1 MGGMKPPNRAPLVV
15 LLAALVALSP
25 AAAFLW
31 RHIVT
36 PSDGARLAPGQ
47 SVWRSEGVT
56 VSVLEDR
63 PGGLQSGDVVVA
75 VEGRSIEA
83 WVRLML
89 DPGAARPRW
98 QEGQGVSY
106 TVRRDGRLQTL
117 SPPLGTYPWANA
129 LARDWSTILFAL
141 AAEVVAGYVFLRR
154 PGEAAARLLFLWAS
168 CILSATTWS
177 LGLRVSDLVDGMG
190 LLLFLLSSHV
200 VFVLFWIAGLHFAL
214 VFPVRSSL
222 IAARPRALLWIYAA
236 PYAIYAAYLA
246 AVWPASGSNVLVWL
260 GRWGTVEAV
269 ITAIYSVLLLAASI
283 HSYRTS
289 RDRAARQKIRWV
301 LFAALLS
308 GGGGLVVHILPT
320 LVLGHSLISPGA
332 LGLLLLPFPLVL
344 AIAIM
349 RHHLFD
355 IETLLNRTMVYGA
368 LTAGT
373 MGIYVLI
380 VGYLGDLLQTR
391 DRSVIAFLTTGL
403 VAVLFQPMRERLQ
416 RAVNRFMYGERDDPY
431 VVLSRLGQRLEA
443 TLAPDAAL
451 PAIVETVAHALK
463 LPYVGIEL
471 TTDDGR
477 QTTTESSI
485 PLRYASGTIV
495 VNRPSSPD
503 SLVRLPLTYQSET
516 LGHILLAPRA
526 ADEPFTPAEMRLLTE
541 IARQAGVAA
550 HAVRLTADLQRAR
563 ERLVT
568 TREEERR
575 RLRRD
580 LHDGLGPALAAQTL
594 KVGAARALSARDPA
608 AADALLAG
616 LERDIDFSLADI
628 RRLVY
633 NLRPPAL
640 DELGLVGAIRESIAR
655 LGHEGSSE
663 NRPLHISLDA
673 PDHLPLLPAAVEVAV
688 YRITQEALAN
698 VVRHSQGRACVV
710 RLKMADSLPA
720 MQLEI
725 IDDGT
730 GLPAER
736 HAGVG
741 LSSMR
746 ERAEEL
752 GGTCVIESA
761 PNEGTKVTARLP
773 VNF

>member
-31 RHIVT
+31 LHIVT
-36 PSDGARLAPGQ
+36 PSDGARLAPGE
-47 SVWRSEGVT
+47 SYWRPEGVA

-63 PGGLQSGDVVVA
+63 PDGLQSGDVVVA

-89 DPGAARPRW
+89 NPGAARPRW
-98 QEGQGVSY
+98 QEGQGVVY
-106 TVRRDGRLQTL
+106 TVRRDSRLQTL
-117 SPPLGTYPWANA
+117 SPPLGTYPWQTA

-154 PGEAAARLLFLWAS
+154 PDDAAARLLFLWAS

-177 LGLRVSDLVDGMG
+177 LGLRVSDLVDGVG
-190 LLLFLLSSHV
+190 LVLFLLSSHV

-236 PYAIYAAYLA
+236 PYAIYASYLA
-246 AVWPASGSNVLVWL
+246 VVWPASDSNVLVWL

-269 ITAIYSVLLLAASI
+269 ITAIYSVLLLAASV
-283 HSYRTS
+283 HSYRAS
-289 RDRAARQKIRWV
+289 RDRTARQKIRWV

-320 LVLGHSLISPGA
+320 IVLGHSLISPGA
-332 LGLLLLPFPLVL
+332 LGLLLLPFPLAI

-349 RHHLFD
+349 RHRLFD
-355 IETLLNRTMVYGA
+355 IETLLNRAMVYGA

-380 VGYLGDLLQTR
+380 VGYLGDLLQAH

-416 RAVNRFMYGERDDPY
+416 RAVNRLLYGERDDPY
-431 VVLSRLGQRLEA
+431 AVLSRLGQRLEA
-443 TLAPDAAL
+443 ALAPDAAL

-485 PLRYASGTIV
+485 
-495 VNRPSSPD
+495 VNRPSSAE
-503 SLVRLPLTYQSET
+503 SLVRLPLAYQSET
-516 LGHILLAPRA
+516 LGHLFLTPRA
-526 ADEPFTPAEMRLLTE
+526 ADESFTPAEMRLLAE

-550 HAVRLTADLQRAR
+550 HAVRLNTALQHSR

-568 TREEERR
+568 AREEERR

-640 DELGLVGAIRESIAR
+640 DELGLVGAIRESITR

-663 NRPLHISLDA
+663 NRPPHISLEA
-673 PDHLPLLPAAVEVAV
+673 PEHLPLLPAAVEVAV

-698 VVRHSQGRACVV
+698 VVRHSQGRACLV
-710 RLKMADSLPA
+710 RLKMEDLLPA
-720 MQLEI
+720 VQLEI
-725 IDDGT
+725 IDDGM

-752 GGTCVIESA
+752 GGTCVIEN
-761 PNEGTKVTARLP
+761 PPEGGTRVVAQLP

>member
-1 MGGMKPPNRAPLVV
+1 MKLPNRAPLVV
-15 LLAALVALSP
+15 LLVALVALSP

-31 RHIVT
+31 RHVVT

-47 SVWRSEGVT
+47 SVWRSEGVA
-56 VSVLEDR
+56 VSVLENR

-98 QEGQGVSY
+98 QEGQGVTY

-117 SPPLGTYPWANA
+117 SPPLGTYPWQTA

-154 PGEAAARLLFLWAS
+154 PGDAAARLLFLWAS

-177 LGLRVSDLVDGMG
+177 LGLRVSDLVDGIG

-200 VFVLFWIAGLHFAL
+200 VFVLFWIAGVHFAL
-214 VFPVRSSL
+214 VFPVRSPL

-269 ITAIYSVLLLAASI
+269 IAAIYSALLLAASV
-283 HSYRTS
+283 HSYRAS
-289 RDRAARQKIRWV
+289 PGRAARQKIRWV

-308 GGGGLVVHILPT
+308 GGGGLVVNILPT
-320 LVLGHSLISPGA
+320 IVLGHSLISPGV
-332 LGLLLLPFPLVL
+332 LGLLLLPFPL
-344 AIAIM
+344 AIAVAIM
-349 RHHLFD
+349 RHHLFE
-355 IETLLNRTMVYGA
+355 IETLLNRAMVYGA

-373 MGIYVLI
+373 MGIYVLL
-380 VGYLGDLLQTR
+380 VGYLGDLLQAR

-416 RAVNRFMYGERDDPY
+416 RAVNRLMYGERDDPY
-431 VVLSRLGQRLEA
+431 AVLSRLGQQLES
-443 TLAPDAAL
+443 TLAPDSVL
-451 PAIVETVAHALK
+451 PTIVETVAQTLK
-463 LPYVGIEL
+463 LPYAAISFE
-471 TTDDGR
+471 DADS
-477 QTTTESSI
+477 QTIAAAYGLPQADTLAL
-485 PLRYASGTIV
+485 PLRYQHDLIGHL
-495 VNRPSSPD
+495 
-503 SLVRLPLTYQSET
+503 LV
-516 LGHILLAPRA
+516 APRSS
-526 ADEPFTPAEMRLLTE
+526 DEPFIPAERRLLE
-541 IARQAGVAA
+541 DIARRAEVAV
-550 HAVRLTADLQRAR
+550 HNVRLTAELQHSR

-568 TREEERR
+568 AREEERR

-594 KVGAARALSARDPA
+594 KVGAARALAARDPA

-616 LERDIDFSLADI
+616 LERDIDSSLADI

-640 DELGLVGAIRESIAR
+640 DELGLVGAIRESITR
-655 LGHEGSSE
+655 LSQEGGSE

-673 PDHLPLLPAAVEVAV
+673 PELLPLLPAAVEVAV

-698 VVRHSQGRACVV
+698 AVRYSQGRACMV
-710 RLKMADSLPA
+710 RLKVAESLQA

-752 GGTCVIESA
+752 GGTCAIENR
-761 PNEGTKVTARLP
+761 PEGGTRVVARLP
-773 VNF
+773 INY